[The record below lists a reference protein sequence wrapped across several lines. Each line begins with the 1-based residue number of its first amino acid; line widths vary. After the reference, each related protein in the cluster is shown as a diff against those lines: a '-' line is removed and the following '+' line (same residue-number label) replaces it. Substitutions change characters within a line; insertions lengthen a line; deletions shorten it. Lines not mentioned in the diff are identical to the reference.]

1 MTSGNFKQPNEIDF
15 SKITLRQSVEH
26 AIEQYFS
33 HLEEEET
40 SQLYDLVIKEVE
52 IGLFN
57 VVMKKAQGNQSRA
70 ADWLGLARGT
80 LRKRLNEYEIE

>member
-1 MTSGNFKQPNEIDF
+1 MTSVNFKTPNEIDF
-15 SKITLRQSVEH
+15 SQITLRQSVEQ

-40 SQLYDLVIKEVE
+40 SKLYDLVIKEVE

-57 VVMKKAQGNQSRA
+57 VVMKKAQGNQSKA

>member
-1 MTSGNFKQPNEIDF
+1 MTGVNL
-15 SKITLRQSVEH
+15 SKITLRQSVEQ

-33 HLEEEET
+33 HLEEEQT
-40 SQLYDLVIKEVE
+40 SELYDLVIKEVE

-57 VVMKKAQGNQSRA
+57 VVMKKAQGNQSKA

>member
-1 MTSGNFKQPNEIDF
+1 MTNTQFKKPNEID
-15 SKITLRQSVEH
+15 SSSYTLRQSVEF

-40 SQLYDLVIKEVE
+40 SELYALVIKEVE

-57 VVMKKAQGNQSRA
+57 VVMKKAQGNQSKA

-80 LRKRLNEYEIE
+80 LRKRLHEYEIE

>member
-1 MTSGNFKQPNEIDF
+1 MTSINLPKL
-15 SKITLRQSVEH
+15 TLRQSVEL

-40 SQLYDLVIKEVE
+40 SKLYDLVIREVE

-57 VVMKKAQGNQSRA
+57 VVMKKAQGNQSKA

>member
-1 MTSGNFKQPNEIDF
+1 MTIDF
-15 SKITLRQSVEH
+15 SKLTLRQSVEH
-26 AIEQYFS
+26 AMEQYFLN
-33 HLEEEET
+33 LEEADT

-57 VVMKKAQGNQSRA
+57 VVMKKAQGNQSKA

-80 LRKRLNEYEIE
+80 LRKRLKEYRIE